1 MGEEDCR
8 MINFENFDVNV
19 ILIMLGLLF
28 LSVVMAI
35 IRVAKGPTAPDRVV
49 GLDTIN
55 TIVIVSMIIF
65 GVYKNSIIYID
76 VAIVYALLSYIST
89 LFIAKYLEGG
99 EF

>member
-1 MGEEDCR
+1 
-8 MINFENFDVNV
+8 MIESSYY
-19 ILIMLGLLF
+19 LIVLAFLM
-28 LSVVMAI
+28 LSVIMAI
-35 IRVAKGPTAPDRVV
+35 IRVIRGPTAPDRIV

-55 TIVIVSMIIF
+55 TIVIASMVIF
-65 GVYKNSIIYID
+65 GAATKQIIIID

>member
-1 MGEEDCR
+1 MMEIES
-8 MINFENFDVNV
+8 IY
-19 ILIMLGLLF
+19 LIILGLLI
-28 LSVVMAI
+28 LSIVLCI
-35 IRVAKGPTAPDRVV
+35 IRVFKGPTAPDRVV

-55 TIVIVSMIIF
+55 TLVIVGMLVF
-65 GVYKNSIIYID
+65 GIATKSVIYID